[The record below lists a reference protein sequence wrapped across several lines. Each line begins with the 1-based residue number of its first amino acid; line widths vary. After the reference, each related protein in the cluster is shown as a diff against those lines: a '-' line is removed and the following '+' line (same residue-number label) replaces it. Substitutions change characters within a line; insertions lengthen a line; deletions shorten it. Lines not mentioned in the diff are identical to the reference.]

1 MAETA
6 PRRTT
11 RGERF
16 AARLRGEE
24 LPEFAAVMRGRR
36 VGGEREGLA
45 EIAALL
51 AARPAIDAMVNGAQL
66 ARLAEAV
73 GEERFDLICV
83 ADVAWYDQ
91 SEARAPP
98 VNELAQRGGQLL
110 DRAATSAQ
118 LARLVELAVEIQ
130 RSCLNTEMA
139 A

>member
-6 PRRTT
+6 SRRTT

-24 LPEFAAVMRGRR
+24 LPDFAAVMRGRS
-36 VGGEREGLA
+36 VGSDRDGLA
-45 EIAALL
+45 EIVALL

-66 ARLAEAV
+66 ARLADAV
-73 GEERFDLICV
+73 GEERFDLICA
-83 ADVAWYDQ
+83 ADVAWLDH
-91 SEARAPP
+91 SEARAPA
-98 VNELAQRGGQLL
+98 VSELAERGGQLL

-118 LARLVELAVEIQ
+118 VARLVDLAADIQ
-130 RSCLNTEMA
+130 RSCQNAEMA